1 MGGADAPLA
10 SGKGCMMAVRDDIE
24 FARGVAAMRDREA
37 SARFRREA
45 AAAGRHFPSGHFT
58 DVTGGQGG
66 PTRHQC
72 GGCEAPITHERGEWR
87 SVYTKSMWCPEG
99 AR

>member
-1 MGGADAPLA
+1 
-10 SGKGCMMAVRDDIE
+10 MAVQDDIE
-24 FARGVAAMRDREA
+24 FARGAAAMRDREA
-37 SARFRREA
+37 SARFAQEA

-66 PTRHQC
+66 PSRHQC
-72 GGCEAPITHERGEWR
+72 GGCEVPITHERGEWR

>member
-10 SGKGCMMAVRDDIE
+10 SEKGRMMAVRDDIE

-37 SARFRREA
+37 SARFATEA

-66 PTRHQC
+66 PSRHEC
-72 GGCEAPITHERGEWR
+72 GGCGKPISHVRGEWR
-87 SVYTKSMWCPEG
+87 NVWTWSMWCPEG

>member
-1 MGGADAPLA
+1 MTNYMDNYLRWLESTTPEERLN
-10 SGKGCMMAVRDDIE
+10 R
-24 FARGVAAMRDREA
+24 
-37 SARFRREA
+37 
-45 AAAGRHFPSGHFT
+45 GRHFPSGRYT
-58 DVTGGQGG
+58 DVSGGHGG

-87 SVYTKSMWCPEG
+87 SVYTTSMWCPAG